1 MISIATLLL
10 VVATQGDGA
19 TLSGVVRDAATG
31 EPLPGAVVTLA
42 DLDRASATGPDGGYR
57 FSGVPA
63 GPRHLEVRRLGYET
77 RTLHALV
84 PATGWVQIDLSLSP
98 RPLALR
104 PVEAYG
110 PVAVRGAERAADA
123 DPHPAVALS
132 AEAIRDHPLLAEP
145 DPLAALAGGAVG
157 AQPEQPRGLH
167 VRGGSADQVGYL
179 IDGVPVLSP
188 FHAAGLFGAWEADAL
203 AGVRLDPTPP
213 AEAAADALSGVVQ
226 AETLVPGRVL
236 RAQGSAGTAQ
246 AHLTV
251 DGPLPALHGGFL
263 FSARRGFPGVP
274 DPKEE
279 STYLAGHS
287 SDWLAK
293 LQGAVAGG
301 AFRVLAF
308 GSRNASNAAALP
320 TPDGPPSSGEPR
332 NRFAWSGLSW
342 GGEWS
347 RPLAGGRLRLRGWR
361 AGADAA
367 ARWASDDPAAAAL
380 AASRVDAGGAAT
392 YELGDSAASTVVGV
406 RASRSRGDYRV
417 GPAAAGAPP
426 AYLVAGETHVAALFA
441 RAVRPLGAHAA
452 VEAGLLAAS
461 YDDRARLAPQ
471 LQLRWTPVPALTLS
485 AGASRTHQ
493 PEQALHNPESVVGY
507 LFPPALNAGAGAD
520 GVPVARSDQAFVA
533 AGLRPSPGVR
543 VAAQAYARSFDGLV
557 LVAPATAQPFATGG
571 FAVGRGTARGA
582 ALEVA
587 ASGARYA
594 LLASY
599 GWSRVRLAYG
609 DSTYVPDFAATHTL
623 DAGILFF
630 PQAATAV
637 RLSLSGAAGRRTTAV
652 SGPFEWEGCN
662 LGDSGCEFAGSPQL
676 RAEPL
681 GGTRLPAYLRVDL
694 GVRRHWHLRLGGRTG
709 MLGVHATVTNL
720 LDRHNLLTVRVDPAT
735 GAREPVEMRA
745 RGPLVAG
752 VDWRF

>member
-1 MISIATLLL
+1 MISIAALLL
-10 VVATQGDGA
+10 VAAVAQGDGA

-31 EPLPGAVVTLA
+31 EPLSGAVVALA
-42 DLDRASATGPDGGYR
+42 DLDRATATRPGGAYR
-57 FSGVPA
+57 FDGVPA
-63 GPRHLEVRRLGYET
+63 GPQHLVVRRLGYET

-84 PATGWVQIDLSLSP
+84 PAAGQVEIDLSLSP

-104 PVEAYG
+104 RVEAYG
-110 PVAVRGAERAADA
+110 PVAVRGAERGADA

-145 DPLAALAGGAVG
+145 DALGALAGGAVG

-188 FHAAGLFGAWEADAL
+188 FHAAGLFGTWEVDAL

-226 AETLVPGRVL
+226 AQTLAPGRVL
-236 RAQGSAGTAQ
+236 RARGSAGTAQ

-251 DGPLPALHGGFL
+251 DGPVPVLHGGFL
-263 FSARRGFPGVP
+263 LSGRRGFAGVP
-274 DPKEE
+274 DPKDE
-279 STYLAGHS
+279 STYLAGHG
-287 SDWLAK
+287 SDWLAT
-293 LQGAVAGG
+293 LQGRLAGG
-301 AFRVLAF
+301 AFRVLAL
-308 GSRNASNAAALP
+308 GSRNAGDAAAVP
-320 TPDGPPSSGEPR
+320 TPDTPSPAGEAR

-342 GGEWS
+342 GGEWA
-347 RPLAGGRLRLRGWR
+347 RGVAGGRLTLRGWR

-367 ARWASDDPAAAAL
+367 ARWASEDPAAATL
-380 AASRVDAGGAAT
+380 ATRREDAGGAVT
-392 YELGDSAASTVVGV
+392 YEAGDRAARTVVGV

-417 GPAAAGAPP
+417 GPAGAAAP
-426 AYLVAGETHVAALFA
+426 AYRVAGETHVAALFA
-441 RAVRPLGAHAA
+441 RTVRPLGAHAE

-471 LQLRWTPVPALTLS
+471 LRLRWTPVPALTLS
-485 AGASRTHQ
+485 AGASRAHQ

-507 LFPPALNAGAGAD
+507 LFPPALYAGAGAD
-520 GVPVARSDQAFVA
+520 GVPLARSDQAFVA

-543 VAAQAYARSFDGLV
+543 LAAQAYARSFGGLV
-557 LVAPATAQPFATGG
+557 LVAPATAQPFATRG

-582 ALEVA
+582 ALELT

-609 DSTYVPDFAATHTL
+609 DTTYVPDFAATHTL
-623 DAGILFF
+623 DAGVLFF

-652 SGPFEWEGCN
+652 NGPFEWEGCN
-662 LGDSGCEFAGSPQL
+662 LGDQGCEFAGSPQQ
-676 RAEPL
+676 RTEPL
-681 GGTRLPAYLRVDL
+681 GGTRLPPYLRVDL
-694 GVRRHWHLRLGGRTG
+694 GVRRHWHLRLGSRDGL
-709 MLGVHATVTNL
+709 LGVHATVTNL
-720 LDRHNLLTVRVDPAT
+720 LDRRNLLTVRVDPAT
-735 GAREPVEMRA
+735 GVRQPVEMRA

-752 VDWRF
+752 IDWRF